1 MAGRYTGDIF
11 DFSGMTDDE
20 LYDLVVQQLREHPEV
35 DEGWIQVGVKDGHV
49 TLSGRVGS
57 DSEVSVAEQVITEI
71 LGIEAFTNELVVDEL
86 HRGETSEAADDAVM
100 EDLEVDSQYGREQR
114 EPVRHGRAPGGRPG
128 GADVR
133 HPQRDRGRER
143 RSLVRSP
150 RPPHGRGLRLARE
163 PLRGRSA

>member
-35 DEGWIQVGVKDGHV
+35 DAGWIQVGVKDAHV

-71 LGIEAFTNELVVDEL
+71 LGLTEFTNELVVDEL
-86 HRGETSEAADDAVM
+86 HRGEMPEAADDAVTAELEADDQM
-100 EDLEVDSQYGREQR
+100 GSPGFSQSDTAEHLVEDLDALTYGTHDAGEAIQEGASYEPPDRPVPDGYGSREN
-114 EPVRHGRAPGGRPG
+114 H
-128 GADVR
+128 
-133 HPQRDRGRER
+133 
-143 RSLVRSP
+143 
-150 RPPHGRGLRLARE
+150 
-163 PLRGRSA
+163 

>member
-35 DEGWIQVGVKDGHV
+35 DEGWISVGVKDGHV

-71 LGIEAFTNELVVDEL
+71 LGIEAFTNELIVDEL

-100 EDLEVDSQYGREQR
+100 EDREVDSQYGETNENQSDTAAHLVENLESQMYGTHSVTEAVNDGASYEPPDRPIGEGYGSRES
-114 EPVRHGRAPGGRPG
+114 H
-128 GADVR
+128 
-133 HPQRDRGRER
+133 
-143 RSLVRSP
+143 
-150 RPPHGRGLRLARE
+150 
-163 PLRGRSA
+163 

>member
-71 LGIEAFTNELVVDEL
+71 LGIEAFTNELMVDEL
-86 HRGETSEAADDAVM
+86 HRGQMPEAADDAIM
-100 EDLEVDSQYGREQR
+100 QDLEVDTQYGGSNENHSDTAAHLVEDLEAQTYGTHSVTDAVNDGAAYEPPDRPVGEGYGSRES
-114 EPVRHGRAPGGRPG
+114 H
-128 GADVR
+128 
-133 HPQRDRGRER
+133 
-143 RSLVRSP
+143 
-150 RPPHGRGLRLARE
+150 
-163 PLRGRSA
+163 